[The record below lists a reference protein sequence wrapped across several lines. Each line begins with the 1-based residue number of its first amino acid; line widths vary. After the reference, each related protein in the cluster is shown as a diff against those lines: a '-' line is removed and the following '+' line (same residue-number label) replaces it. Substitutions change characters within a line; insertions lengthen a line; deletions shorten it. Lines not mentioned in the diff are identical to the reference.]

1 MKSNKI
7 LNILIAVIA
16 VIGGILF
23 IRIFMEDADLLQT
36 DGDLQNKVISPII
49 YFSTF
54 LFYAAVGIAVILS
67 LWSLIRNPENL
78 KKTLLGL
85 AVLAVVLVVAYFL
98 ADSNA
103 VLDTAGKILPNG
115 GEAGSS
121 VNKWVGAGI
130 YYSLILFAVAG
141 AFFVYDLLKGL
152 IKS

>member
-7 LNILIAVIA
+7 LNILIALIA
-16 VIGGILF
+16 VIGAFLF
-23 IRIFMEDADLLQT
+23 VRIFMEDADALKT

-54 LFYAAVGIAVILS
+54 LFYAAVVIAIVLS
-67 LWSLIRNPENL
+67 VWSVIRNPENL
-78 KKTLLGL
+78 KKTLLGVAIL
-85 AVLAVVLVVAYFL
+85 GVVLVFAYFL

-103 VLDTAGKILPNG
+103 VLDTQGKVIEG

-121 VNKWVGAGI
+121 TNKWVGTGI
-130 YYSLILFAVAG
+130 WYSIALGLVASV
-141 AFFVYDLLKGL
+141 FFVYDLVKGL